1 MLETR
6 SARTFGV
13 ALAQDEHHAR
23 THLARQEP
31 GRMASG
37 TELRFGTRKVGV
49 RDADIRKAEML
60 MFLARNEVISNPCH
74 WHAFPPSNP
83 HALGANVEKLSK
95 SGQRITHCD
104 VGRVLINRDRWIR

>member
-60 MFLARNEVISNPCH
+60 MFLARNEVIS
-74 WHAFPPSNP
+74 
-83 HALGANVEKLSK
+83 
-95 SGQRITHCD
+95 T
-104 VGRVLINRDRWIR
+104 RVTGTTFRPRLARFGN